1 LKPKAKRKA
10 ADTIIER
17 FGLSIRK
24 TCRYMDLSRT
34 SFGYTPI
41 VKPDEE
47 QIRKR
52 LKKLS
57 ETRRRFGCPRLHI
70 MLRREGFMIN
80 HKRTERLY
88 RQEGLCLRIRRRKK
102 LASLLRT
109 EIPKPEYANHIWSM
123 DFMRD
128 NLSDGRTIKLLSV
141 VDEYTR
147 KCFRVEV
154 DTSINGI
161 RVTRILN
168 EISQIQGLPEIIII
182 DNGPEFISNALD
194 AWAYQRGV
202 KLTFIRPGKPVENAY
217 IESFNG
223 RLRDECLNENW
234 FLSIEHARRIVEEW
248 RIDYNTARPH
258 SSLGY
263 ITPEEFIRKSAPA
276 NKSEKF
282 STGMPVEAELINAG
296 YSNV

>member
-1 LKPKAKRKA
+1 
-10 ADTIIER
+10 
-17 FGLSIRK
+17 
-24 TCRYMDLSRT
+24 
-34 SFGYTPI
+34 
-41 VKPDEE
+41 
-47 QIRKR
+47 
-52 LKKLS
+52 
-57 ETRRRFGCPRLHI
+57 

-88 RQEGLCLRIRRRKK
+88 RQEGLALRIRRRKK
-102 LASLLRT
+102 MASNMRT
-109 EIPKPEYANHIWSM
+109 AIPRPNYANHIWSM

-128 NLSDGRTIKLLSV
+128 NLSDGRSIKLLSV

-147 KCFRVEV
+147 KCFRIEV
-154 DTSINGI
+154 DTSINGV

-168 EISQIQGLPEIIII
+168 EIAKAQELPEIIII

-194 AWAYQRGV
+194 AWACQRGV

-234 FLSIEHARRIVEEW
+234 FLSLEHARRIAEEW

-258 SSLGY
+258 SSLGNL
-263 ITPEEFIRKSAPA
+263 TPEEFIRQKVE
-276 NKSEKF
+276 NF
-282 STGMPVEAELINAG
+282 STGMPVEAGLINAG
-296 YSNV
+296 YSNM

>member
-1 LKPKAKRKA
+1 
-10 ADTIIER
+10 
-17 FGLSIRK
+17 
-24 TCRYMDLSRT
+24 MDLSRT
-34 SFGYTPI
+34 SFSYTPI

-47 QIRKR
+47 RIRKR
-52 LKKLS
+52 LRKLS

-80 HKRTERLY
+80 HKRTERIY
-88 RQEGLCLRIRRRKK
+88 RQEGLALRIRRRKK
-102 LASLLRT
+102 MASLLRT
-109 EIPKPEYANHIWSM
+109 QIPRPDYVNHIWSM

-147 KCFRVEV
+147 KCFRIEV
-154 DTSINGI
+154 DTSINGL
-161 RVTRILN
+161 RVSRILS
-168 EISQIQGLPEIIII
+168 EISQRQGLPEIIII

-234 FLSIEHARRIVEEW
+234 FLSVEQARRIVEDW
-248 RIDYNTARPH
+248 RMDYNTARPH
-258 SSLGY
+258 SSLGNL
-263 ITPEEFIRKSAPA
+263 TPEEFIRQ
-276 NKSEKF
+276 KSENF
-282 STGMPVEAELINAG
+282 STGMPVEAGLINAG
-296 YSNV
+296 YSNL

>member
-1 LKPKAKRKA
+1 M
-10 ADTIIER
+10 E
-17 FGLSIRK
+17 
-24 TCRYMDLSRT
+24 LSRT
-34 SFGYTPI
+34 SYCYKAI

-47 QIRKR
+47 AIRKR
-52 LKKLS
+52 LIKLAQ
-57 ETRRRFGCPRLHI
+57 TRRRFGCPRLHV

-80 HKRTERLY
+80 HKRTERIY
-88 RQEGLCLRIRRRKK
+88 RQEGLALSIRRRKK
-102 LASLLRT
+102 MASLLRT
-109 EIPKPEYANHIWSM
+109 EIPKPDYANHIWSM

-128 NLSDGRTIKLLSV
+128 NLASGRTIKVLSV
-141 VDEYTR
+141 VDEWTR
-147 KCFRVEV
+147 KCFRIEV
-154 DTSINGI
+154 DTSINGV
-161 RVTRILN
+161 RVARVLS
-168 EISQIQGLPEIIII
+168 EIAQMEELPEVIII

-234 FLSIEHARRIVEEW
+234 FLTLEHARRIIEKW

-263 ITPEEFIRKSAPA
+263 LTPEEFIRQ
-276 NKSEKF
+276 ETERF
-282 STGMPVEAELINAG
+282 STGMPVEAESINAG
-296 YSNV
+296 YSNI